1 MAASKQTGW
10 RRLVLRLTAPKGLAT
25 MILFLA
31 VAVLLEFL
39 IIYSSM
45 SLGLEDANSLVW
57 NVASFTISIS
67 PLFHLLPLGVIIV
80 LFASWIYLT
89 RHVTYGPTRTQ
100 PAKTKRPLP
109 PPKRYEKKHLKTLRR
124 FIGKINKKIEDAARS
139 VKERISKSRLVE
151 YLEQH
156 LAGKAVFKSALTV
169 VLPFSALALI
179 VYVIIYPQLIPNAV
193 NWLFG
198 GGNSAFDGFVAWTVN
213 AANAVGKALSPL
225 GWIAANINSGLG
237 SIALGFRNGV
247 IGLTTPII
255 RPLVELNLA
264 GKYVLSQNVAAWAS
278 AIIALY
284 AGRPD
289 RRRR

>member
-1 MAASKQTGW
+1 
-10 RRLVLRLTAPKGLAT
+10 

-45 SLGLEDANSLVW
+45 SFGLEDANPLVW

-89 RHVTYGPTRTQ
+89 RHATYAPSGMQ
-100 PAKTKRPLP
+100 PARTKRPLP
-109 PPKRYEKKHLKTLRR
+109 PPRRYEKKHLKTLRR
-124 FIGKINKKIEDAARS
+124 FIGKIDKKVGDAARS
-139 VKERISKSRLVE
+139 IKERISKSRLAE

-156 LAGKAVFKSALTV
+156 PAGKTVFKSALTV
-169 VLPFSALALI
+169 VLPFSVLALI

-198 GGNSAFDGFVAWTVN
+198 GGSSAFDGFVVWTVN

-225 GWIAANINSGLG
+225 GWLAANINGGLA

-247 IGLTTPII
+247 IGFTTPII
-255 RPLVELNLA
+255 RSLVELNLA

-284 AGRPD
+284 AGRPG